1 MLSSP
6 AARRPRALTR
16 EVAEKWRPG
25 RRKKRP
31 CGLFVWVAHRISC
44 STSSSWQSPLPSAW
58 AWTWTDIV
66 LMAAAKPTTNARI
79 APTHRASEAQQ
90 WCGSARLDQGQCSL
104 IAPAGAC
111 PVLARFW
118 RPAAGRNAHRAA
130 GLAPRGSRAM
140 EVALGAQRRRH
151 AACRR
156 HCCSHKPSRPRA
168 LRARCRAAAQR
179 LWYFTTVRVWC
190 GRQASVPVAQQQRW
204 CQQYGCSTPG
214 RLPRRWRNDGSCTA
228 RRARESWLS
237 LLHEVE
243 LPCCAVRWCSI
254 GLHESIT
261 RTRHAHE
268 SPRR

>member
-1 MLSSP
+1 MDVDRYC
-6 AARRPRALTR
+6 ADGGRQTHHERP
-16 EVAEKWRPG
+16 
-25 RRKKRP
+25 
-31 CGLFVWVAHRISC
+31 
-44 STSSSWQSPLPSAW
+44 
-58 AWTWTDIV
+58 
-66 LMAAAKPTTNARI
+66 
-79 APTHRASEAQQ
+79 HRANTPCERGAQQ
-90 WCGSARLDQGQCSL
+90 WCGSCSWLDQRQYSL
-104 IAPAGAC
+104 DLLILPLRCLSSHG
-111 PVLARFW
+111 
-118 RPAAGRNAHRAA
+118 GRRSKCTHFR
-130 GLAPRGSRAM
+130 GRGWPRGSRAM

-156 HCCSHKPSRPRA
+156 HCCSHKPSRPPA

>member
-1 MLSSP
+1 MDVDRYC
-6 AARRPRALTR
+6 ADGGRQTHHERP
-16 EVAEKWRPG
+16 
-25 RRKKRP
+25 
-31 CGLFVWVAHRISC
+31 
-44 STSSSWQSPLPSAW
+44 
-58 AWTWTDIV
+58 
-66 LMAAAKPTTNARI
+66 
-79 APTHRASEAQQ
+79 HRANTPCERGAAVSGVAQHGLISQ
-90 WCGSARLDQGQCSL
+90 YSLDLLILPLRCLLRMVEMHDRARG
-104 IAPAGAC
+104 
-111 PVLARFW
+111 W
-118 RPAAGRNAHRAA
+118 
-130 GLAPRGSRAM
+130 PRGSRAM

-156 HCCSHKPSRPRA
+156 HCCSHKPSRPPA

-204 CQQYGCSTPG
+204 CQQYSCSTPG